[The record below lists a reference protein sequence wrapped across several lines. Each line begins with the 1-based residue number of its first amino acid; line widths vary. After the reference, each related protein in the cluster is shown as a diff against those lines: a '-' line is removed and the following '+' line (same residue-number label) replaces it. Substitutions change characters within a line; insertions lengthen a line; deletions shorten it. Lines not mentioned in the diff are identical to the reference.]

1 MRRRLD
7 IPPLPYLEPD
17 GSMYYL
23 DSDGTLI
30 PYIEESRG
38 SNESE
43 GQELGAMSSSFFS
56 SAQDYVGRAR
66 YLAGNSPCDG
76 ESDAIS
82 TIEARRTI
90 AKLERATEELR
101 TGILSKFIFMQDY
114 KPLTRAP
121 NSGDEDA
128 ERRRQAEVLL
138 NTYSRELKRQ
148 RLAAGAQGLIL
159 TDQGPTLNFYFSDF
173 SLIH

>member
-1 MRRRLD
+1 
-7 IPPLPYLEPD
+7 
-17 GSMYYL
+17 MYYL

-38 SNESE
+38 SYESE

-76 ESDAIS
+76 EGDIIS
-82 TIEARRTI
+82 AMEARRTI

-101 TGILSKFIFMQDY
+101 TGILSKLVLMQVY
-114 KPLTRAP
+114 VP
-121 NSGDEDA
+121 
-128 ERRRQAEVLL
+128 
-138 NTYSRELKRQ
+138 
-148 RLAAGAQGLIL
+148 
-159 TDQGPTLNFYFSDF
+159 
-173 SLIH
+173 